1 MDASLCANAATV
13 TAGHK
18 GPSGGPLCSEEST
31 KGTHLKMIKTFLAA
45 LCGAVAVAAPFQAVN
60 AYPLFA
66 QWGGYGLSPSQ
77 QNFQRG
83 NGWSSGDYFGPR
95 LMPSRPQVSSPSSYQ
110 PGLQHNLRYRSNSCS
125 QFVSC

>member
-1 MDASLCANAATV
+1 MPCANAVPV
-13 TAGHK
+13 TPPSRVPPRDPYPLK
-18 GPSGGPLCSEEST
+18 SPLRGPMS
-31 KGTHLKMIKTFLAA
+31 KMIRPLLAA
-45 LCGAVAVAAPFQAVN
+45 LCGAVAAATPFQAVN

-95 LMPSRPQVSSPSSYQ
+95 LTPSRPQVSSPSSYP
-110 PGLQHNLRYRSNSCS
+110 PGLQQNLRYRSNSCS
-125 QFVSC
+125 QFINC